1 VVNYTV
7 ITSLGTSTS
16 SNDGTLQGIQGNLTG
31 NYALGGNIDA
41 SATSSW
47 NSGAGFAPI
56 GTSGSSSF
64 TGTFEGLG
72 NTISSITIHPAT
84 TVGGLFGF
92 VGSGGTVRDVGLSNA
107 SVAVSYGNLAGG
119 LVGYLDTGG
128 TVTNAWT
135 SGSVTGNATLG
146 GLVGENK
153 GAISDSYSTSSVR
166 IGISGLTTLVGGLV
180 GNNWGTISDS
190 YATGSVDSSISS
202 GAANSYAGG
211 LIGNGYSG
219 TVSNSY
225 ATGSVTNGT
234 GGGAAGGL
242 VGNEQGT
249 FFTDSY
255 ATGAVTAGSGST
267 AGGLSG
273 STVGTVFHNSFWDTQ
288 TTGQSL
294 AAGGAS
300 TSGATGMTT
309 AEMQTEANFTSATAA
324 NGNVNPGWDFTNT
337 WGMVS
342 GSYPYLRAFNPSAPT
357 VVSGLAYKGSGD
369 ALLVSSQAGAGYVN
383 LLVDGKSMGTVTAG
397 ANGYYYFLVPGGAVS
412 GSGSQILAYTMTDA
426 ASGAANG
433 ASLAQNAT
441 SSVFNLDVL
450 GNYMGYQSP
459 ASTYSGA
466 ASILASAQA
475 NLTAALGSDTAVSTM
490 VSALN
495 RTALVS
501 TASTFDVDAIPSG
514 NYAADAAA
522 GNLVV
527 TAPIAVASGTS
538 LNLVSA
544 NSVAIDAPITIA
556 GSGGLVL
563 GAPVVSGLPA
573 LSFNSGGLVQYTG
586 TEGSGQ
592 SLNLNNVGY
601 TLLFTIS
608 EVQGLQN
615 TLTGNYALAGNIDA
629 SATSAWNSG
638 AGFTPIGTS
647 GSNSFTGTFEGLGNT
662 ISSITIH
669 PATTVGG
676 LFGFVGSGGTVRD
689 VGLSN
694 ASVAVSYGNLAG
706 GLVGYLDTGGTVTNA
721 WTSGSVTGNATLG
734 GLVGENK
741 GAISDSYSTSSV
753 RIGISGLT
761 TLVGGLVGNNWG
773 TISDSYATGSVD
785 SSISSGAANSY
796 AGGLIG
802 NGYSGTV
809 SNSYATGSVTN
820 GTGGG
825 AAGGLVGNEQGT
837 FFTDSYATGAVT
849 AGSGSTAG
857 GLSGSTVGTVFHNSF
872 WDTQTTGQS
881 LAAGGASTSGAT
893 GMTTAEMQT
902 EANFTS
908 ATTANGN
915 VNPGWDFMTTWTM
928 YAGYTYPLL
937 RTFMTP
943 LTVEAKGG
951 TMTYNGTA
959 GNGVTDSL
967 TPNGNLL
974 GTLNYGVSQNVG
986 SYTTALSGLYSN
998 QQGYVISYVNSSL
1011 TVTPAPLAVTGET
1024 ASNKVYDGT
1033 TTAALSGGTLSG
1045 TIYGSDSVSLS
1056 QAGSFASK
1064 NVGNGIVVT
1073 VADSLSGSAAGNYML
1088 TQPTGLSAN
1097 ITPAPLTVTGE
1108 TATNKVYDG
1117 TTTAALSG
1125 GTLSGTIYGSDSVSL
1140 SQAGSFASKNVGN
1153 GIVVTVADSLSGA
1166 ASGNYML
1173 TQPTGLSANITPLAI
1188 TVTAIG
1194 ADKVYDGTAND
1205 PVTLLSTGIISGDKV
1220 IFADS
1225 TATFANKNAGS
1236 YKMIQVT
1243 GISASGADAG
1253 NYTFNNSAVT
1263 MATIHPATLF
1273 YDATPMTVN
1282 MGQPLPNVPS
1292 GRIYG
1297 FAPGDTLA
1305 NSATGTASW
1314 KADYGPSTPPGRFD
1328 IYGSGLSPA
1337 NSNYVFAQA
1346 PSNSY
1351 ALTVAGNLPASPE
1364 TIVMEAPPPLTG
1376 TSATETSHEL
1386 PPIGSGL
1393 DSLFVSSSVAMHVV
1407 NAGVNIG
1414 DPLNSN

>member
-56 GTSGSSSF
+56 GTSGSS
-64 TGTFEGLG
+64 
-72 NTISSITIHPAT
+72 
-84 TVGGLFGF
+84 
-92 VGSGGTVRDVGLSNA
+92 
-107 SVAVSYGNLAGG
+107 
-119 LVGYLDTGG
+119 
-128 TVTNAWT
+128 
-135 SGSVTGNATLG
+135 
-146 GLVGENK
+146 
-153 GAISDSYSTSSVR
+153 
-166 IGISGLTTLVGGLV
+166 
-180 GNNWGTISDS
+180 
-190 YATGSVDSSISS
+190 
-202 GAANSYAGG
+202 
-211 LIGNGYSG
+211 
-219 TVSNSY
+219 
-225 ATGSVTNGT
+225 
-234 GGGAAGGL
+234 
-242 VGNEQGT
+242 
-249 FFTDSY
+249 
-255 ATGAVTAGSGST
+255 
-267 AGGLSG
+267 
-273 STVGTVFHNSFWDTQ
+273 
-288 TTGQSL
+288 
-294 AAGGAS
+294 
-300 TSGATGMTT
+300 
-309 AEMQTEANFTSATAA
+309 
-324 NGNVNPGWDFTNT
+324 
-337 WGMVS
+337 
-342 GSYPYLRAFNPSAPT
+342 
-357 VVSGLAYKGSGD
+357 
-369 ALLVSSQAGAGYVN
+369 
-383 LLVDGKSMGTVTAG
+383 
-397 ANGYYYFLVPGGAVS
+397 
-412 GSGSQILAYTMTDA
+412 
-426 ASGAANG
+426 
-433 ASLAQNAT
+433 
-441 SSVFNLDVL
+441 
-450 GNYMGYQSP
+450 
-459 ASTYSGA
+459 
-466 ASILASAQA
+466 
-475 NLTAALGSDTAVSTM
+475 
-490 VSALN
+490 
-495 RTALVS
+495 
-501 TASTFDVDAIPSG
+501 
-514 NYAADAAA
+514 
-522 GNLVV
+522 
-527 TAPIAVASGTS
+527 
-538 LNLVSA
+538 
-544 NSVAIDAPITIA
+544 
-556 GSGGLVL
+556 
-563 GAPVVSGLPA
+563 
-573 LSFNSGGLVQYTG
+573 
-586 TEGSGQ
+586 
-592 SLNLNNVGY
+592 
-601 TLLFTIS
+601 
-608 EVQGLQN
+608 
-615 TLTGNYALAGNIDA
+615 
-629 SATSAWNSG
+629 
-638 AGFTPIGTS
+638 
-647 GSNSFTGTFEGLGNT
+647 SFTGTFEGLGNT

-1073 VADSLSGSAAGNYML
+1073 VADSLSG
-1088 TQPTGLSAN
+1088 
-1097 ITPAPLTVTGE
+1097 
-1108 TATNKVYDG
+1108 
-1117 TTTAALSG
+1117 
-1125 GTLSGTIYGSDSVSL
+1125 
-1140 SQAGSFASKNVGN
+1140 
-1153 GIVVTVADSLSGA
+1153 A